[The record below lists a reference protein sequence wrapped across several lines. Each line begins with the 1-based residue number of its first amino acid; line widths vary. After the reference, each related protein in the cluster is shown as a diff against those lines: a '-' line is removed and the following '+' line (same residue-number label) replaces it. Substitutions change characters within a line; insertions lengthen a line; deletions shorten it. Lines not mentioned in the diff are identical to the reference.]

1 MLVTDVH
8 QEKTR
13 TKLVSL
19 ETVTPREIEAIFTEM
34 EVEVRRDLAR
44 ENFPPERLHTLR
56 TAGMRYRGQS
66 YEVGVT
72 LGHVASAGDLAQL
85 AQRFHEAHR
94 RRYGHMAEN
103 ETIEIVNFKVTGVGE
118 IDKPVLTPV
127 ATSGGARAAPIEKR
141 RVHFG
146 ARGALEAEVYRRV
159 DLNAG
164 DRISGPAILEEPTST
179 VVLYPGQI
187 AEVDSYLNL
196 EITLKT

>member
-1 MLVTDVH
+1 MP
-8 QEKTR
+8 E
-13 TKLVSL
+13 
-19 ETVTPREIEAIFTEM
+19 EIEMIFTDM
-34 EVEVRRDLAR
+34 EAEVTRDLAR

-56 TAGMRYRGQS
+56 TVGMRYRGQS

-72 LGHVASAGDLAQL
+72 LGHVASTDDLAQL

-118 IDKPVLTPV
+118 IDKPVLT
-127 ATSGGARAAPIEKR
+127 AIEASGGVHAAPIETR

-146 ARGALEAEVYRRV
+146 ARGALDTEVYRRD

-187 AEVDSYLNL
+187 AEVDAYLNL
-196 EITLKT
+196 EITLKPLRS